1 MKNHRRWDTF
11 ERKMASSQTTNNNSN
26 VTEEAMAALL
36 QAQAQS
42 MQIENKM
49 RKTQLQRNIEHQTR
63 VDRECDE
70 AKQARAPSRKR
81 EREYVD
87 ACNVVKHD
95 DRMRKLREKQT
106 NDNNVRDCTIE
117 RKSRNMLIELEDQVK
132 AAERDV
138 EWELNRQ
145 RQEAADVDF
154 ENTEDALR
162 LQRRLALIKARFEF
176 ALETLRQQEK
186 QHRNDVDLENQQ
198 RSVVNTRKLEILRT
212 EVERANVRLELCQK
226 FGTAIPQRLFE

>member
-1 MKNHRRWDTF
+1 
-11 ERKMASSQTTNNNSN
+11 MASSQTTNNNNDNSN
-26 VTEEAMAALL
+26 VTDEAMAALL
-36 QAQAQS
+36 LAQAQS

-49 RKTQLQRNIEHQTR
+49 RKTQLQRNIERQAR

-87 ACNVVKHD
+87 ARNIVQHD
-95 DRMRKLREKQT
+95 DRMRKLREKQA
-106 NDNNVRDCTIE
+106 NDNSVRECTIE

-132 AAERDV
+132 AAQSNV

-145 RQEAADVDF
+145 RQEAADVEF
-154 ENTEDALR
+154 ENTEDAMR
-162 LQRRLALIKARFEF
+162 LQRRLALIKSRYEF

-186 QHRNDVDLENQQ
+186 QHRNDVDLEIQQ
-198 RSVVNTRKLEILRT
+198 RSIANSRKLEILRT

-226 FGTAIPQRLFE
+226 FGTSIPQRLFE